1 MLTNLLIKIVISQ
14 SRILSQKIFGYKS
27 LSINGKNIT
36 FIFPVL
42 EADLFSLSCDLHL
55 QNKPQIE
62 EIELIHYPSL
72 NYSGISVGL

>member
-1 MLTNLLIKIVISQ
+1 ME
-14 SRILSQKIFGYKS
+14 
-27 LSINGKNIT
+27 KNIT

-55 QNKPQIE
+55 QNIPQIE